1 MPKGRF
7 ASSGVVVGQTRASN
21 REQRLQHQKG
31 ARVTM
36 GSNAP
41 RSGEGA
47 IGDITVRTLT
57 NKGLRA
63 YIKTNSGW
71 VDINSMTARDTI
83 EWIDMNLA
91 GDWAR
96 YNNDSPPTHTPPQYC
111 KDSNGFVHFRGTM
124 KTTGSVT
131 ATVTTLP
138 PSFRPPKPAICAGA
152 HDGGQSSFQILA
164 NGTVNIPNGGDATQQ
179 ELDGVSFFAQQGAV
193 KGGGAGSGHTPDP
206 GAGGHAPQ

>member
-1 MPKGRF
+1 MSNGKF
-7 ASSGVVVGQTRASN
+7 ANSGVVVGQTRSS
-21 REQRLQHQKG
+21 RRDQSLQHQKG
-31 ARVTM
+31 AKVTM

-47 IGDITVRTLT
+47 VGDITVRTLT
-57 NKGLRA
+57 NKGFRA

-71 VDINSMTARDTI
+71 VDINSMTARESV
-83 EWIDMNLA
+83 EWIDMVLVNSWVRFHATSVIL
-91 GDWAR
+91 
-96 YNNDSPPTHTPPQYC
+96 PQYC

-124 KTTGSVT
+124 KDGSSAT
-131 ATVTTLP
+131 ANITTLP
-138 PSFRPPKPAICAGA
+138 PGFRPPKPVICAGA

-164 NGTVNIPNGGDATQQ
+164 DGTVNIENGGDTGRQ
-179 ELDGVSFFAQQGAV
+179 ELDGVSFFAQQGAA